1 MTNKTHQIRTSDRVK
16 TELPVTINGVQG
28 ITRDVS
34 ASGIFLEVNSPQEP
48 GSTIEFLVKLD
59 SPTGQLTF
67 SCEGEVVR
75 TEELEEKYGIATKI
89 LSMYLV
95 PLLDE
100 KK

>member
-1 MTNKTHQIRTSDRVK
+1 MTNKTHQIRSADRVK

-48 GSTIEFLVKLD
+48 GSTIEFLVQLD